1 MSRPKTR
8 DVVAQMIS
16 DNNKVLLEQIQALM
30 GNRPPAPAE
39 GPEATGFQAGRRRD
53 RKVAAGQ
60 EGKVEKAPEGG
71 YADRFLVVAANR
83 SDQPRPTTRYGK
95 ISEEILAANFNVYFW
110 RSRDEVSVK
119 PPAQIREALKAAG
132 YGFTARPNGAA
143 RWYGKA
149 TSLPASLKD
158 GIES

>member
-8 DVVAQMIS
+8 DVVSQMIS
-16 DNNKVLLEQIQALM
+16 DNNKVLLAQIQALM
-30 GNRPPAPAE
+30 PTAAATVAPK
-39 GPEATGFQAGRRRD
+39 ATSFQAGRQRD

-60 EGKVEKAPEGG
+60 EGKVEKAPVGG

-83 SDQPRPTTRYGK
+83 SDQPRPTTKYGK